1 MMTLMND
8 DFIIRILIQSVVKS
22 VVRNDVMKVVS
33 DNQNGRENDQRRK
46 HDIDTT
52 KKQILFASKSLFFY
66 IVLLLLIV
74 EALEHLRL
82 LFLVSGETCCFSPNE
97 GNIKFRVA
105 NKT

>member
-8 DFIIRILIQSVVKS
+8 DFIIRILIQSVKS

-52 KKQILFASKSLFFY
+52 KKPILFASKSLFFY

-97 GNIKFRVA
+97 GNIQI
-105 NKT
+105 